1 MDENMQFPSIE
12 VMEQE
17 LQRLRR
23 QHRRR
28 ARTVTVLCV
37 TATLLA
43 VLVLAAS
50 FFLPVVQVYGNAM
63 EPAFGSGSVVVTLPC
78 QDYAQGD
85 VIAFYH
91 NNTVQVRRV
100 IASAGNL
107 VEIDGDGRVTVNG
120 VLLAEDYVPA
130 PALGQCDISLPCQI
144 PDGCY
149 FVMGDNR
156 AESVDSRS
164 SVMGF
169 VQQERIIGKLIL
181 QVWPQ
186 EWLQSF
192 LKSE

>member
-12 VMEQE
+12 ELEQE
-17 LQRLRR
+17 LQRLHR
-23 QHRRR
+23 QRRR
-28 ARTVTVLCV
+28 RSRAVTALCV

-50 FFLPVVQVYGNAM
+50 FFLPMVQVYGNAM

-78 QDYAQGD
+78 RAYGQGD

-100 IASAGNL
+100 IAGPGNL
-107 VEIDGDGRVTVNG
+107 VEIDDEGQVTVNG
-120 VLLAEDYVPA
+120 VLLVEGYVSA
-130 PALGQCDISLPCQI
+130 PNLGQCDIPLPCQV

-156 AESVDSRS
+156 LESVDSRS

-169 VQQERIIGKLIL
+169 VQEERIIGKVIL
-181 QVWPQ
+181 QVWP
-186 EWLQSF
+186 LDGLPSV